1 MRWSRSTSEVLENS
15 SKTIITTGGC
25 AGARAGADDWP
36 HDAAVAAKL
45 TASSASA
52 IRTRR
57 DSRGRSA
64 VDRGHARR
72 VVALARRLG
81 QLRVDAGEVV
91 VAELD
96 VGRREVL
103 LEVLAALGAGDRDD
117 V

>member
-1 MRWSRSTSEVLENS
+1 MRWSRSTSDVVENS

-25 AGARAGADDWP
+25 AGARAGADDRP
-36 HDAAVAAKL
+36 HDAAG
-45 TASSASA
+45 TARPTATSASA

-57 DSRGRSA
+57 DSRARSA

-81 QLRVDAGEVV
+81 QLRVDAREVV

-96 VGRREVL
+96 VGGREVL
-103 LEVLAALGAGDRDD
+103 LEVLAAL
-117 V
+117 